1 MKDSHVTLR
10 LSPDLARA
18 LARCARDRGM
28 SKSHVVREAVAT
40 YLRAPPV
47 TPRRLTAAELAEHWP
62 ALPRLTTDEARAFA
76 DDLSAARGE
85 LPAPDAWE

>member
-10 LSPDLARA
+10 LSPELART
-18 LARCARDRGM
+18 LARWARDRGM

-47 TPRRLTAAELAEHWP
+47 DPRGLTAAELAERWST
-62 ALPRLTTDEARAFA
+62 LPRLAPDEAGAFA
-76 DDLSAARGE
+76 DDLNAARRE